1 MGQPIQFRE
10 GSTMKRSTW
19 ITILLLAGAIAFN
32 LAVLWPE
39 VAVETPTLNDNTLH
53 LALVRRAADALERGE
68 DPTDPWVSTFVEGYP
83 LLHHYQHLPHV
94 ATALIYEGL
103 GGTVPARTVLDWIQ
117 LLLLS
122 TFPLSIYWTG
132 RRLGFE
138 AVPSALAGVVSSLL
152 ATNGLYG
159 LDWAS
164 YLWRGYGLYT
174 QLWGMWLLGPAVAG
188 LYVTLRHGRAY
199 AGTALL
205 LAGTIL
211 SHTVLGYATLLTG
224 ALIVLLGGAQE
235 LWRRA
240 GRLAM
245 VGLLTFAASAY
256 FLVPFI
262 ADRLYMNRSVWEDPG
277 KYNAY
282 GWEWTLTA
290 LARGE
295 LLDYGRFPSLTLLAA
310 LGLGVCIARWRQGER
325 YRFLVLF
332 PLFWLLLYFGR
343 PAWGALLNLLP
354 LSQDLH
360 LHRLIAPVHLGA
372 IGLAGAGLAWLVQQ
386 AAKVWAGRRH
396 VWPAALAGLAAIGLL
411 VPVYLERIEYTSFNT
426 RWMRDNQAAFLADG
440 GQMDRLLADLKAM
453 PAARVYA
460 GRGAGWGKDYK
471 IGSVPVYALLAVS
484 QIDNPGYLYHALSLN
499 ADIEG
504 YLDESRPATFNLF
517 NLRYII
523 VPEGQQPPAGAQAL
537 AAYGRHRLYQVST
550 TGYFDLVDS
559 DLTLYGS
566 RDAWFEAARA
576 WLQSGLVEARRHPR
590 IVLGPAPT
598 GRGGAL
604 PLSAAPEILP
614 GRDQSQ
620 QEPCGQ
626 IVSEAVAGNAYQVEF
641 ETGRVCWLM
650 LKSTYHPGWRA
661 TLDGKPVKTEMLA
674 PSFVGLAVEPGRH
687 QAALTYEPGALR
699 LWLLA
704 AGLGVILLAAVA
716 EWQRGKLRVRFA
728 RRDDSRRESGRFTRV
743 VSQLTSTL
751 TRLAYSPLLLVLLFA
766 LLAGLPTLQLKQ
778 TAGHDAFEYLPRT
791 AEFFRG
797 LAEGQLL
804 PRWAPD
810 LSSGY
815 GQPFFLFN
823 PPLIYYVTSAFHGLG
838 YPIVASLNLAA
849 LALLAVAGIGMTLY
863 ARDLFGEAG
872 GLAAGV
878 AYVFAPF
885 LLVNLY
891 VRQALADYTAMAFI
905 PWALWGLY
913 RWVGR
918 EPGGEPRGEAR
929 YLAVAAAA
937 TALILLSSNPVSLI
951 AVPVLALYALFLTW
965 QARSWSALG
974 RGVWA
979 VGLGVAL
986 AAFFWLP
993 ALAERDWVQTGR
1005 LLSGYLNY
1013 GNHFV
1018 YLHQLI
1024 YSPWGYGLS
1033 LPGPQDGMSFGLG
1046 PVHLVLLA
1054 ASLLLAWKLRAR
1066 LRRAGASWAHFWFF
1080 VGLLGLTVFLVTDNA
1095 IWLWDGLPLL
1105 QYLEFPWRI
1114 LVLAAVATA
1123 FIAGFL
1129 FSAVRLPRQRRQL
1142 LVVVLGALLLTG
1154 MGHAKPEGYY
1164 NTTDAEY
1171 NPETIAAVGIEVT
1184 TAREYEPIW
1193 ATARPDAPAPADR
1206 LLLTGGQVRVL
1217 KSRVTGH
1224 RYEWLIEADGPAQLQ
1239 AATYYYP
1246 GWRLTI
1252 DGQARPLTIQNPYGL
1267 MDFTLEAGL
1276 HQVVLVFGSTPA
1288 RGWAIAISVAALLLL
1303 LGTAALDRSRRRSR
1317 RKPIQ
1322 EHSQS

>member
-1 MGQPIQFRE
+1 
-10 GSTMKRSTW
+10 MKRSTLL
-19 ITILLLAGAIAFN
+19 TILLLAGAIALN

-39 VAVETPTLNDNTLH
+39 VAIETPTLNDNTLH
-53 LALVRRAADALERGE
+53 LALVQRAADALERGE

-94 ATALIYEGL
+94 ATALIYETL
-103 GGTVPARTVLDWIQ
+103 GGAVSARTVLDWIQ

-138 AVPSALAGVVSSLL
+138 AVPSALAGVVGSLL

-159 LDWAS
+159 FDWAS

-174 QLWGMWLLGPAVAG
+174 QLWGMWLLGPAIAG
-188 LYVTLRHGRAY
+188 LVVTLRHGRAY

-211 SHTVLGYATLLTG
+211 SHTVLGYAAVLTG
-224 ALIVLLGGAQE
+224 GLIVLLGGAEE

-240 GRLAM
+240 GRLAL
-245 VGLLTFAASAY
+245 VGLLAFAASAY

-262 ADRLYMNRSVWEDPG
+262 ADRLYMNRSVWEDAG

-282 GWEWTLTA
+282 GWEWTLRV
-290 LARGE
+290 LVRGE
-295 LLDYGRFPSLTLLAA
+295 LLDYGRFPSLTLLAG
-310 LGLGVCIARWRQGER
+310 LGLGVCIARWRQGEK

-343 PAWGALLNLLP
+343 PTWGALLDLLP
-354 LSQDLH
+354 LGRDLH

-386 AAKVWAGRRH
+386 AAKALAERRQI
-396 VWPAALAGLAAIGLL
+396 WRAALTGLVALGLL
-411 VPVYLERIEYTSFNT
+411 APVYLERIEYASYNA
-426 RWMRDNQAAFLADG
+426 RWMRDNQAAFQADL
-440 GQMDRLLADLKAM
+440 GQMDRLLANLKAM

-460 GRGAGWGKDYK
+460 GRGANWGKDYR

-517 NLRYII
+517 NLRYSL
-523 VPEGQQPPAGAQAL
+523 VPEGQSPPVGAQL
-537 AAYGRHRLYQVST
+537 LEVYGRHQLYQVPT

-559 DLTLYGS
+559 DLTLYGN
-566 RDAWFEAARA
+566 REAWFEAARA

-590 IVLGPAPT
+590 IVFGSAPT
-598 GRGGAL
+598 SQGDVL
-604 PLSAAPEILP
+604 PLNSAAAILP
-614 GRDQSQ
+614 GRDQSPR
-620 QEPCGQ
+620 ESCGQ
-626 IVSEAVAGNAYQVEF
+626 IVSEAVAGNSYRAEF
-641 ETGRVCWLM
+641 DAGRACWLM
-650 LKSTYHPGWRA
+650 LKSTFHPGWRA
-661 TLDGKPVKTEMLA
+661 TLDGRPVETMMLA

-687 QAALTYEPGALR
+687 QAALTYEPGDLR

-716 EWQRGKLRVRFA
+716 EWQRGRLQA
-728 RRDDSRRESGRFTRV
+728 RFTRQGDARWKAGRLARV
-743 VSQLTSTL
+743 MSQLTSPL
-751 TRLAYSPLLLVLLFA
+751 SRLAASPLPIVLLLV
-766 LLAGLPTLQLKQ
+766 LLAGLPTLQLRQ
-778 TAGHDAFEYLPRT
+778 MTGHDAFEYLPRT
-791 AEFFRG
+791 VEFFRG
-797 LAEGQLL
+797 LVEGQML

-823 PPLIYYVTSAFHGLG
+823 PPAIYYVTSAFHGLG

-849 LALLAVAGIGMTLY
+849 LVLLAVAGIGMYGY
-863 ARDLFGEAG
+863 AREFFGQAG
-872 GLAAGV
+872 GLAAGA
-878 AYVFAPF
+878 AYAFAPF
-885 LLVNLY
+885 LLINLY

-905 PWALWGLY
+905 PWALWGLC
-913 RWVGR
+913 RWLGSGTTGKPWHLV
-918 EPGGEPRGEAR
+918 
-929 YLAVAAAA
+929 VAAAA

-951 AVPVLALYALFLTW
+951 TMPVLALYVLFLAW
-965 QARSWSALG
+965 RARSWPALG
-974 RGVWA
+974 RGAWA
-979 VGLGVAL
+979 IGLGIGL

-993 ALAERDWVQTGR
+993 ALVERGWVQTGR

-1033 LPGPQDGMSFGLG
+1033 LPGPDDGMSFSLG
-1046 PVHLVLLA
+1046 PVHLALLA
-1054 ASLLLAWKLRAR
+1054 ASLLLALKLRDR
-1066 LRRAGASWAHFWFF
+1066 LRRGGGGWAHFWFF
-1080 VGLLGLTVFLVTDNA
+1080 IGLLGLAAFLVTDNS
-1095 IWLWDGLPLL
+1095 ILLWNGVPLL

-1129 FSAVRLPRQRRQL
+1129 FSVVRIPRQRRQL
-1142 LVVVLGALLLTG
+1142 LVAVLGGLLLTG
-1154 MGHAKPEGYY
+1154 LGHARPEGYY
-1164 NTTDAEY
+1164 DTTDAEY
-1171 NPETIAAVGIEVT
+1171 SPATIAATGIEVT

-1193 ATARPDAPAPADR
+1193 TTARPEVPAPADR
-1206 LLLTGGQVRVL
+1206 LLLIGGEVRVRN
-1217 KSRVTGH
+1217 SRVTGH
-1224 RYEWLIEADGPAQLQ
+1224 RQEWLIEAGGPAQLR

-1246 GWRLTI
+1246 GWQLTV
-1252 DGQARPLTIQNPYGL
+1252 DGERRPVTVQNPYGL
-1267 MDFTLEAGL
+1267 IDFTLESGS
-1276 HQVVLVFGSTPA
+1276 HEVVLAFGSTPL
-1288 RGWAIAISVAALLLL
+1288 RSWATVISAAALVLL
-1303 LGTAALDRSRRRSR
+1303 LGTAMWCRLRSQR
-1317 RKPIQ
+1317 
-1322 EHSQS
+1322 

>member
-1 MGQPIQFRE
+1 
-10 GSTMKRSTW
+10 MKRSTLVA
-19 ITILLLAGAIAFN
+19 ILLLAGAIAFN

-53 LALVRRAADALERGE
+53 LALVQRAADALERGE
-68 DPTDPWVSTFVEGYP
+68 DPTDPWVSNFVEGYP
-83 LLHHYQHLPHV
+83 LFHHYQHLPHV
-94 ATALIYEGL
+94 ATALIYEAL
-103 GGTVPARTVLDWIQ
+103 GGAVAARTVMNWIQ

-122 TFPLSIYWTG
+122 GFPLSIYWTG
-132 RRLGFE
+132 RRLGFG
-138 AVPSALAGVVSSLL
+138 AVPAALAGAVGSLL

-164 YLWRGYGLYT
+164 YLWRGYGLYA

-211 SHTVLGYATLLTG
+211 SHTVLGYAAVLTG
-224 ALIVLLGGAQE
+224 GLIVLLGGGKE
-235 LWRRA
+235 FWRRA
-240 GRLAM
+240 GRLAL

-282 GWEWTLTA
+282 GWEWTLRA
-290 LARGE
+290 LVRGD

-310 LGLGVCIARWRQGER
+310 LGLGVCLARWRQGER

-332 PLFWLLLYFGR
+332 SPFWLLLYFGR
-343 PAWGALLNLLP
+343 PTWGALLNLLP
-354 LSQDLH
+354 LSRDLH

-372 IGLAGAGLAWLVQQ
+372 IGLAGVGLAWLVEQ
-386 AAKVWAGRRH
+386 AAKAWAGRRQA
-396 VWPAALAGLAAIGLL
+396 WRAALAGLVAVGLL
-411 VPVYLERIEYTSFNT
+411 VPVYLERIEYTSDNV
-426 RWMRDNQAAFLADG
+426 RWMRDNQAAFQADG
-440 GQMDRLLADLKAM
+440 GQLDRLLADLKTLP
-453 PAARVYA
+453 PARAYA
-460 GRGAGWGKDYK
+460 GRGANWGKEYK
-471 IGSVPVYALLAVS
+471 VGSVPVYALLAVS

-523 VPEGQQPPAGAQAL
+523 VPEGQPAPAGAQL
-537 AAYGRHRLYQVST
+537 LGAYGRHRLYQVPT

-559 DLTLYGS
+559 DLTLYGG
-566 RDAWFEAARA
+566 REAWFEAARA
-576 WLQSGLVEARRHPR
+576 WLQSGLVEARQHPR
-590 IVLGPAPT
+590 IVFGLKPEGEGDT
-598 GRGGAL
+598 L

-614 GRDQSQ
+614 SRQQSQ

-626 IVSEAVAGNAYQVEF
+626 IVSEAVAGNSYRVEF
-641 ETGRVCWLM
+641 EAGRACWLM
-650 LKSTYHPGWRA
+650 LKSTFHPGWRA
-661 TLDGKPVKTEMLA
+661 TLDGKPAETEMLA
-674 PSFVGLAVEPGRH
+674 PSFVGVAVEPGRH
-687 QAALTYEPGALR
+687 QAALTYTPGGLR

-716 EWQRGKLRVRFA
+716 EWQRRRLDFRSGNRIAERFGPAAA
-728 RRDDSRRESGRFTRV
+728 RIASYGSRLTPFVARLSPI
-743 VSQLTSTL
+743 VS
-751 TRLAYSPLLLVLLFA
+751 RLIHSPLPLLLLFV

-778 TAGHDAFEYLPRT
+778 MTGHDAFEYLPRT

-797 LAEGQLL
+797 LAEGRLL

-823 PPLIYYVTSAFHGLG
+823 PPVIYYVTSAFHGLG

-849 LALLAVAGIGMTLY
+849 LALLAVAGIGMYVY
-863 ARDLFGEAG
+863 ARDLFGWAG
-872 GLAAGV
+872 GLAAGA
-878 AYVFAPF
+878 AYLFAPF
-885 LLVNLY
+885 LLANLY

-913 RWVGR
+913 RWA
-918 EPGGEPRGEAR
+918 GGEPDGKVRH
-929 YLAVAAAA
+929 LAVAAVA
-937 TALILLSSNPVSLI
+937 TALILLSSNPVALI
-951 AVPVLALYALFLTW
+951 VVPVLALYALFLAW
-965 QARSWSALG
+965 RARSGRALG
-974 RGVWA
+974 RGAWA
-979 VGLGVAL
+979 IGLGLGL

-1018 YLHQLI
+1018 YLHQLV

-1033 LPGPQDGMSFGLG
+1033 LPGPEDGMSFGLG
-1046 PVHLVLLA
+1046 PVHLALLA
-1054 ASLLLAWKLRAR
+1054 ASLPLAWKLRDR
-1066 LRRAGASWAHFWFF
+1066 LRRAGEGWAHFWFF
-1080 VGLLGLTVFLVTDNA
+1080 LALLGLAVFLVTDNA
-1095 IWLWDGLPLL
+1095 VWLWDGLPLL

-1114 LVLAAVATA
+1114 LALASVATAVIAGFVFLAAKDSRQRRWLLAAV
-1123 FIAGFL
+1123 
-1129 FSAVRLPRQRRQL
+1129 
-1142 LVVVLGALLLTG
+1142 LGGLLLTG

-1164 NTTDAEY
+1164 DTTDAEY
-1171 NPETIAAVGIEVT
+1171 SPATIAATGIEVT

-1193 ATARPDAPAPADR
+1193 AGTRPEAAAPADR
-1206 LLLTGGQVRVL
+1206 LLLIGGQVRVL

-1224 RYEWLIEADGPAQLQ
+1224 RTEWLIEADGPAQLR

-1246 GWRLTI
+1246 GWRLTV
-1252 DGQARPLTIQNPYGL
+1252 DGEQRPVTIQNPYGL
-1267 MDFTLEAGL
+1267 MDFTLESGV
-1276 HQVVLVFGSTPA
+1276 HEVVLAFGSTPL
-1288 RGWAIAISVAALLLL
+1288 RGWAGAISAAAMALLV
-1303 LGTAALDRSRRRSR
+1303 GTAVYGWWRRRRRS
-1317 RKPIQ
+1317 
-1322 EHSQS
+1322 